1 MAQLLIVDD
10 DMTILLVMKS
20 ALAEAGF
27 HVQSAENGKEALQ
40 MIHQNRYDL
49 LITDILMPDIDGL
62 AVIDK
67 AIAANPAITILAISG
82 GGQFKDGGDLLD
94 AALVSG
100 ADAVLQKPFRSDEL
114 VRTVNALVN

>member
-10 DMTILLVMKS
+10 DMEILLIMKS
-20 ALAEAGF
+20 ALVEAGF
-27 HVQSAENGKEALQ
+27 QVQSAENGKEALH
-40 MIHQNRYDL
+40 MIKQGRYDL

-67 AIAANPAITILAISG
+67 AIAANPNISILAISG
-82 GGQFKDGGDLLD
+82 GGGAKEGGDLLD

-100 ADAVLQKPFRSDEL
+100 ADAVLQKPFRADEL
-114 VRTVNALVN
+114 VRTVNALLN